1 MAARAPTVS
10 ISREQRL
17 AQHRPIGMSQH
28 PSWLAAN
35 LGTHV
40 IIWNVMHSV
49 VQTFISHLR
58 QQWWKNATL
67 FFLLAVTFVA
77 NPANAQRDR
86 GELQV
91 EVHDPQG
98 RATAAAGQLVSE
110 SNQVRKE
117 FAIGADGNFAVS
129 ELPFGV
135 YRLSVTAEGF
145 AIWSGLVEVRN
156 GLPVRVVVVLEM
168 AAVSAKIE
176 VTDAATLLD

>member
-1 MAARAPTVS
+1 M
-10 ISREQRL
+10 
-17 AQHRPIGMSQH
+17 
-28 PSWLAAN
+28 
-35 LGTHV
+35 
-40 IIWNVMHSV
+40 
-49 VQTFISHLR
+49 
-58 QQWWKNATL
+58 TL
-67 FFLLAVTFVA
+67 VT

-91 EVHDPQG
+91 EVRDPQG
-98 RATAAAGQLVSE
+98 RGTAAAGQLVSE

-117 FAIGADGNFAVS
+117 FAIGADGNFVVP

-176 VTDAATLLD
+176 VTDAATLLDPSENGTIYSVSGESLREHSSAKAGRELSDAANEQPGWLYESNGALHPRGSEYQVQYVVDGIPLTQNVAR

>member
-1 MAARAPTVS
+1 MYFD
-10 ISREQRL
+10 
-17 AQHRPIGMSQH
+17 AQ
-28 PSWLAAN
+28 N
-35 LGTHV
+35 F
-40 IIWNVMHSV
+40 N
-49 VQTFISHLR
+49 SHLR
-58 QQWWKNATL
+58 QPWWRNAAL
-67 FFLLAVTFVA
+67 FFLSALPLVT

-86 GELQV
+86 GELKV

-98 RATAAAGQLVSE
+98 RGAAAAGQLVSE

-117 FAIGADGNFAVS
+117 FAIGADGNFVVS

-176 VTDAATLLD
+176 VTDAATLLDPSENGTIYSVSGESLREHSSAQ